1 MGTSVSVYLPVV
13 DAEPRRRF
21 VRAKEEMK
29 RGGGQCVLII
39 DDDELVLQ
47 TVDIM
52 VEALGYT
59 SSTWSDP
66 VSALAAYVES
76 PDDYDAILVDYKM
89 PGMTGTEL
97 VEEARKVR
105 ADVPVIVMSGNA
117 EGLREAGFNYIAKPL
132 SLAQLA
138 DGLLAVMN

>member
-1 MGTSVSVYLPVV
+1 
-13 DAEPRRRF
+13 
-21 VRAKEEMK
+21 MK
-29 RGGGQCVLII
+29 RGDGQRILIV

-52 VEALGYT
+52 VQALGYA

-66 VSALAAYVES
+66 VAALAAYMES

-89 PGMTGTEL
+89 PGMTGLEL
-97 VEEARKVR
+97 VDEARRVR
-105 ADVPVIVMSGNA
+105 PDVPVIVMSGNA
-117 EGLREAGFNYIAKPL
+117 EGLREAGVDYIAKPL

-138 DGLLAVMN
+138 DGLATVVT